1 MKTKNNL
8 GIGNG
13 FSAWCGERMLKIPM
27 PLICVISLM
36 FMGMDGYLISKY
48 NELTSKIV
56 SAGVSGSLFS
66 LLIIY
71 NVALLVT
78 NRGKMISMKSFSMRK
93 LNMDYASISQRCIN
107 SKVSA
112 INEVTTGKITDTSR
126 TLCMLK
132 WNNISY
138 WFNIIPS
145 IIPFIALLIKEWNYN
160 PIMAVITFIGVSVSA
175 LILIFNEKLFGWSK
189 AASEKKAELESVTVD
204 NFMNL
209 TTFKFIHE
217 TLFPIKR
224 LIKAQ
229 NESFKYTV
237 NISRM
242 LVFGICLACMWSPT
256 LINVWIGRKSIEMV
270 AYIFMTDYIIHN
282 VSSQISDIVDN
293 LIEIKAKEKIISEL
307 KGDDTIEK
315 NLLEDDIDLS
325 GCEFKH
331 VTTTRETKYQKEEKK
346 ETLFS
351 VKSFLLRKNDRYLIK
366 GKSGEGKSS
375 FLAWLAGMLITT
387 KGECPN
393 IKTYYVWQ
401 ETSLYNDTLVNN
413 IIPNVT
419 DENEFKE
426 KMNLM
431 NYFADRLDMRDL
443 INDLPE
449 GWNTYCGERGYL
461 LSSGQ
466 KQRINIIRTL
476 LAMRYHP
483 EYVFLLDEITSNLDT
498 KTRKLAIK
506 LIDEECK
513 STLLVVSHNSGFE
526 SIIDHNVKVNNHTV
540 IMNDATTRNRMI
552 KVS

>member
-1 MKTKNNL
+1 MKTNSNL

-13 FSAWCGERMLKIPM
+13 FSAWCGERLLKIPM
-27 PLICVISLM
+27 PFICFIALM
-36 FMGMDGYLISKY
+36 FMGVDGYLISKY
-48 NELTSKIV
+48 NDLISKIV
-56 SAGVSGSLFS
+56 SVGVSNSLFS

-71 NVALLVT
+71 NVGLLVT

-145 IIPFIALLIKEWNYN
+145 IIPFVALLIKEWNYN
-160 PIMAVITFIGVSVSA
+160 PIMSIITFVGVFISA

-189 AASEKKAELESVTVD
+189 TASEKKAELESVTVD

-242 LVFGICLACMWSPT
+242 LVFGICLVCMWSPT
-256 LINVWIGRKSIEMV
+256 LINVWIGRGSIEMV

-282 VSSQISDIVDN
+282 VSSQVSDIVDN

-307 KGDDTIEK
+307 KGDDTLER
-315 NLLEDDIDLS
+315 NLLENDIDLS

-346 ETLFS
+346 ETLFN

-401 ETSLYNDTLVNN
+401 ETSLYNDTLINN
-413 IIPNVT
+413 IIPDVSDP
-419 DENEFKE
+419 DEYAE
-426 KMNLM
+426 KLERI
-431 NYFADRLDMRDL
+431 NYYADRLDMREL
-443 INDLPE
+443 IESLPE

-466 KQRINIIRTL
+466 KQRVNIIRTL
-476 LAMRYHP
+476 MAMRYHP

-506 LIDEECK
+506 LFDEECK
-513 STLLVVSHNSGFE
+513 STLIVVSHNSGFE
-526 SIIDHNVKVNNHTV
+526 SIVDHNVKVNNHTV
-540 IMNDATTRNRMI
+540 IMNDSTTRERVI
-552 KVS
+552 QVS

>member
-13 FSAWCGERMLKIPM
+13 FSAWCGERLLKIPM
-27 PLICVISLM
+27 PIICIIALM

-56 SAGVSGSLFS
+56 SAGVSNTLFS

-71 NVALLVT
+71 NVGLLVT

-145 IIPFIALLIKEWNYN
+145 IIPFMALLIKEWGYN
-160 PIMAVITFIGVSVSA
+160 PIMCVITFVGVSVSA

-189 AASEKKAELESVTVD
+189 TASEKKAELESVTVD

-242 LVFGICLACMWSPT
+242 LVFGICLMCMWSPT
-256 LINVWIGRKSIEMV
+256 VINVWLGRGNIEMV

-282 VSSQISDIVDN
+282 VSSQVSDIVDN
-293 LIEIKAKEKIISEL
+293 LIEIKAKEKIIAEL
-307 KGDDTIEK
+307 KGDDTTEK
-315 NLLEDDIDLS
+315 NLLTDDIDLS

-351 VKSFLLRKNDRYLIK
+351 IKSFLLRRNDRYLIK

-401 ETSLYNDTLVNN
+401 ETSLYNDTLINN
-413 IIPNVT
+413 IIPDVT
-419 DENEFKE
+419 DEDEFKE
-426 KMNLM
+426 KMDLM

-513 STLLVVSHNSGFE
+513 STLIVVSHNSGFE

-540 IMNDATTRNRMI
+540 IMNDSTTRERNIR
-552 KVS
+552 VS

>member
-1 MKTKNNL
+1 MKTNSNL

-13 FSAWCGERMLKIPM
+13 FSAWCGERLLKIPM
-27 PLICVISLM
+27 PFICFIALM

-48 NELTSKIV
+48 NDLISKIV
-56 SAGVSGSLFS
+56 SVGVSNTLFS

-71 NVALLVT
+71 NIGLLVT

-145 IIPFIALLIKEWNYN
+145 VIPFMALLIKEWNYN
-160 PIMAVITFIGVSVSA
+160 PIMSVITFVGVFISA

-189 AASEKKAELESVTVD
+189 TASEKKAELESVTVD

-242 LVFGICLACMWSPT
+242 LVFGICLMCMWSPT
-256 LINVWIGRKSIEMV
+256 LINVWIGRGSIEMV

-307 KGDDTIEK
+307 KGDDTVER

-346 ETLFS
+346 ETLFN

-387 KGECPN
+387 KGICPN

-401 ETSLYNDTLVNN
+401 ETSLYNDTLINN
-413 IIPNVT
+413 IIPDVSDP
-419 DENEFKE
+419 DEYAE
-426 KMNLM
+426 KLERI
-431 NYFADRLDMRDL
+431 NYYADRLDMREL
-443 INDLPE
+443 IDSLPE

-466 KQRINIIRTL
+466 KQRVNIIRTL
-476 LAMRYHP
+476 MAMRYHP

-506 LIDEECK
+506 LFDEECK
-513 STLLVVSHNSGFE
+513 STLIVVSHNSGFE
-526 SIIDHNVKVNNHTV
+526 SIVDHNVKVNNHTV
-540 IMNDATTRNRMI
+540 IMNDSTTRERVI
-552 KVS
+552 QVS

>member
-13 FSAWCGERMLKIPM
+13 FSAWCGERLLKIPM
-27 PLICVISLM
+27 PLICIIALM

-48 NELTSKIV
+48 NDLISKIV
-56 SAGVSGSLFS
+56 STGVSNTLFS

-71 NVALLVT
+71 NVGLLVT

-145 IIPFIALLIKEWNYN
+145 IIPFMALLIKEWGYN
-160 PIMAVITFIGVSVSA
+160 PIMSVITFVGVFISA

-307 KGDDTIEK
+307 KGDDTIERK
-315 NLLEDDIDLS
+315 LLEDDIDLS

-331 VTTTRETKYQKEEKK
+331 VKTIRETKYQKEGIK

-401 ETSLYNDTLVNN
+401 ETSLYNDTLINN
-413 IIPNVT
+413 IIPDVV
-419 DENEFKE
+419 DENEYAE
-426 KMNLM
+426 KLERI
-431 NYFADRLDMRDL
+431 NYYADRLDMREL
-443 INDLPE
+443 IDSLPE

-466 KQRINIIRTL
+466 KQRVNIIRTL
-476 LAMRYHP
+476 MAMHYHP

-513 STLLVVSHNSGFE
+513 STLIVVSHNSGFE
-526 SIIDHNVKVNNHTV
+526 SIVDHNVKVNNHTV
-540 IMNDATTRNRMI
+540 IMNDSTTRERVI
-552 KVS
+552 QVS

>member
-13 FSAWCGERMLKIPM
+13 FSAWCGERLLKIPM
-27 PLICVISLM
+27 PFICIIALM

-48 NELTSKIV
+48 NDLISKIV
-56 SAGVSGSLFS
+56 STGVSNTLFS

-71 NVALLVT
+71 NVGLLVT

-145 IIPFIALLIKEWNYN
+145 IIPFMALLIKEWGYN
-160 PIMAVITFIGVSVSA
+160 PIMSVITFVGVFISA

-307 KGDDTIEK
+307 KGDDTIERK
-315 NLLEDDIDLS
+315 LLEDDIDLS

-331 VTTTRETKYQKEEKK
+331 VKTIRETKYQKEGIK

-401 ETSLYNDTLVNN
+401 ETSLYNDTLINN
-413 IIPNVT
+413 IIPDVV
-419 DENEFKE
+419 DENEYAE
-426 KMNLM
+426 KLERI
-431 NYFADRLDMRDL
+431 NYYADRLDMREL
-443 INDLPE
+443 IDSLPE

-466 KQRINIIRTL
+466 KQRVNIIRTL
-476 LAMRYHP
+476 MAMHYHP

-513 STLLVVSHNSGFE
+513 STLIVVSHNSGFE
-526 SIIDHNVKVNNHTV
+526 SIVDHNVKVNNHTV
-540 IMNDATTRNRMI
+540 IMNDSTTRERVI
-552 KVS
+552 QVS

>member
-13 FSAWCGERMLKIPM
+13 FSAWCGERLLKIPM
-27 PLICVISLM
+27 PIICFIALM

-48 NELTSKIV
+48 NDLISKIV
-56 SAGVSGSLFS
+56 STGVSNALFS

-71 NVALLVT
+71 NVGLLVT

-145 IIPFIALLIKEWNYN
+145 IIPFMALLIKEWGYN
-160 PIMAVITFIGVSVSA
+160 PIMCVITFVGVFISA

-242 LVFGICLACMWSPT
+242 LVFGICLMCMWSPT

-293 LIEIKAKEKIISEL
+293 LIEIKAKEKIIAEL
-307 KGDDTIEK
+307 KGDDTVEK
-315 NLLEDDIDLS
+315 NLLTDDIDLS

-346 ETLFS
+346 ETLFG

-413 IIPNVT
+413 IIPDVT

-426 KMNLM
+426 KMDLM
-431 NYFADRLDMRDL
+431 NYFADRLDMTDL

-526 SIIDHNVKVNNHTV
+526 SIVDHNVKVNNHTV
-540 IMNDATTRNRMI
+540 IMNDSTTRERVI
-552 KVS
+552 QVS

>member
-27 PLICVISLM
+27 PLICFIALM
-36 FMGMDGYLISKY
+36 FMGIDGYLISKY
-48 NELTSKIV
+48 NDLISKIV
-56 SAGVSGSLFS
+56 SAGVSNTLFS

-71 NVALLVT
+71 NVGLLVT

-145 IIPFIALLIKEWNYN
+145 IIPFVALLIKEWNYN
-160 PIMAVITFIGVSVSA
+160 PIMSVITFVGVFISA

-189 AASEKKAELESVTVD
+189 TASEKKAELESVTVD

-293 LIEIKAKEKIISEL
+293 LIEIKAKEKIIAEL
-307 KGDDTIEK
+307 KGDDTVEK
-315 NLLEDDIDLS
+315 NLLTDDIDLS

-346 ETLFS
+346 ETLFAI
-351 VKSFLLRKNDRYLIK
+351 KSFLLRKNDRYLIK

-401 ETSLYNDTLVNN
+401 ETSLYNDTLINN
-413 IIPNVT
+413 IIPDVT

-426 KMNLM
+426 KMDLM

-513 STLLVVSHNSGFE
+513 STLIVVSHNSGFE
-526 SIIDHNVKVNNHTV
+526 SIVDHNVKVNNHTV
-540 IMNDATTRNRMI
+540 IMNDSTTRNRMI

>member
-1 MKTKNNL
+1 MKTNNNL

-13 FSAWCGERMLKIPM
+13 FSAWCGEKLLKIPM
-27 PLICVISLM
+27 PLICVIALM
-36 FMGMDGYLISKY
+36 FMGVDGYLISKY
-48 NELTSKIV
+48 NDLVSKIV
-56 SAGVSGSLFS
+56 SLGVSNSLFS

-71 NVALLVT
+71 NVGLLVT

-126 TLCMLK
+126 TLCMLR
-132 WNNISY
+132 WNNVSY

-145 IIPFIALLIKEWNYN
+145 IIPFVALLIKEWNYN
-160 PIMAVITFIGVSVSA
+160 PIMTVITFIGVSVSA

-189 AASEKKAELESVTVD
+189 TASEKKAELESVTVD

-217 TLFPIKR
+217 TIFPIKR

-242 LVFGICLACMWSPT
+242 LVFGICLMCMWSPT
-256 LINVWIGRKSIEMV
+256 IINVWIGRGSIEMV

-293 LIEIKAKEKIISEL
+293 LIEIKSKEKIIAQL
-307 KGDDTIEK
+307 KGDDTTEK
-315 NLLEDDIDLS
+315 NELNRDIDLS

-346 ETLFS
+346 ETLFN

-401 ETSLYNDTLVNN
+401 ETSLYNDTLLNN
-413 IIPNVT
+413 IIPDVSDP
-419 DENEFKE
+419 DEYVE
-426 KMNLM
+426 KLERI
-431 NYFADRLDMRDL
+431 NYYADRLDMREL
-443 INDLPE
+443 IDSLPE

-476 LAMRYHP
+476 MAMHYHP

-506 LIDEECK
+506 LFDEECK
-513 STLLVVSHNSGFE
+513 STLLIVSHNSGFE

-540 IMNDATTRNRMI
+540 VMNDSTTRNHMI

>member
-13 FSAWCGERMLKIPM
+13 FSAWCGERLLKIPM
-27 PLICVISLM
+27 PLICIIALM

-48 NELTSKIV
+48 NDLISKIV
-56 SAGVSGSLFS
+56 STGVSNTLFS

-71 NVALLVT
+71 NVGILVT

-145 IIPFIALLIKEWNYN
+145 IIPFMALLIKEWGYN
-160 PIMAVITFIGVSVSA
+160 PIMSVITFVGVFISA

-189 AASEKKAELESVTVD
+189 AASEKKAELELVTVD

-256 LINVWIGRKSIEMV
+256 LINVWIGRGSIEMV

>member
-13 FSAWCGERMLKIPM
+13 FSAWCGERLLKIPL
-27 PLICVISLM
+27 PIICIISLM
-36 FMGMDGYLISKY
+36 FMSMDGYLISKY

-56 SAGVSGSLFS
+56 SVGVSRSLFS

-71 NVALLVT
+71 NVGLLVT

-93 LNMDYASISQRCIN
+93 LNMDYAAISQRCIN

-145 IIPFIALLIKEWNYN
+145 IIPFIALLVKEWEYN
-160 PIMAVITFIGVSVSA
+160 PIMCVITFIGVFVSA

-189 AASEKKAELESVTVD
+189 TASEKKAELESVTVD

-237 NISRM
+237 NTSRM
-242 LVFGICLACMWSPT
+242 LIFGLCLMCMWSPT
-256 LINVWIGRKSIEMV
+256 VINVWLGRGSIEMV

-293 LIEIKAKEKIISEL
+293 LIEIKAKEKIIAEL
-307 KGDDTIEK
+307 KGDDTVER

-351 VKSFLLRKNDRYLIK
+351 IKSFLLRKNDRYLIK

-387 KGECPN
+387 KGACPN

-413 IIPNVT
+413 IIPDVT

-526 SIIDHNVKVNNHTV
+526 S
-540 IMNDATTRNRMI
+540 
-552 KVS
+552 